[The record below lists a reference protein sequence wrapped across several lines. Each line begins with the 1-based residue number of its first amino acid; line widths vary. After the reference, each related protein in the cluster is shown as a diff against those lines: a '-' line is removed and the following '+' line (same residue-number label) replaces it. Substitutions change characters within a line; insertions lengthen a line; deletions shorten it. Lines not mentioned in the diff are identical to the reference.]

1 MSKQTIKKEVDAVI
15 CDFCDKEIDIKSDN
29 YCYHHL
35 RSSTGDVTES
45 YRYNVSHFL
54 FSWYKRKPSYE
65 TPKYIQY
72 DFHAA
77 CFDNLMTKFL
87 KEKTKQCLTS

>member
-1 MSKQTIKKEVDAVI
+1 MSKQTITKEVDAVI

-35 RSSTGDVTES
+35 RSLTGDVTEA
-45 YRYNVSHFL
+45 YKYKVSHFL
-54 FSWYKRKPSYE
+54 FSWHKKELAYE

-72 DFHAA
+72 DFHAS

-87 KEKTKQCLTS
+87 KEKTN